1 MDPERTE
8 KSNTFARN
16 TKECAVPL
24 CFIRLAEEERSLQKL
39 ARTNGKIALEMIL
52 LRL

>member
-8 KSNTFARN
+8 KSNTFAPRN
-16 TKECAVPL
+16 TKECAVSL

-39 ARTNGKIALEMIL
+39 ARTNGEIALKMIL
-52 LRL
+52 L